1 MLGYGLVLLAGLCF
15 TLQNVIVRVLFNQ
28 VDLFGRLS
36 TGGFVAANLPNS
48 FLLLFM
54 RTAVGVPLM
63 AILLPTLYP
72 KTWSDI
78 RQLGHRSQRPQ
89 LKLALA
95 GGLLMFLYLAL
106 LYVAIGQI
114 ATGIALTLFF
124 TFPVFTAL
132 FSWIWFGT
140 PPSWFQGGIMV
151 LIFLGSWLTLPHQ
164 ASATVESWLG
174 VIFGLASGVTYALY
188 TVVAQKSFEHF
199 HPVPFTWISFAST
212 LVLSALSLLVWHGQ
226 MESLPWTALW
236 IGGLLSAISTF
247 AGHMLNNL
255 GIRLVGATAAALL
268 GAANPAFTALFA
280 WISLQEQLSTLQIM
294 GIGLVVTSV
303 AALSTRKPAKP

>member
-1 MLGYGLVLLAGLCF
+1 
-15 TLQNVIVRVLFNQ
+15 
-28 VDLFGRLS
+28 
-36 TGGFVAANLPNS
+36 
-48 FLLLFM
+48 M

-140 PPSWFQGGIMV
+140 PPSWFQGGDYGAD
-151 LIFLGSWLTLPHQ
+151 FSGGAGSPYP
-164 ASATVESWLG
+164 
-174 VIFGLASGVTYALY
+174 I
-188 TVVAQKSFEHF
+188 
-199 HPVPFTWISFAST
+199 
-212 LVLSALSLLVWHGQ
+212 
-226 MESLPWTALW
+226 
-236 IGGLLSAISTF
+236 
-247 AGHMLNNL
+247 
-255 GIRLVGATAAALL
+255 
-268 GAANPAFTALFA
+268 
-280 WISLQEQLSTLQIM
+280 
-294 GIGLVVTSV
+294 
-303 AALSTRKPAKP
+303 KPQPR